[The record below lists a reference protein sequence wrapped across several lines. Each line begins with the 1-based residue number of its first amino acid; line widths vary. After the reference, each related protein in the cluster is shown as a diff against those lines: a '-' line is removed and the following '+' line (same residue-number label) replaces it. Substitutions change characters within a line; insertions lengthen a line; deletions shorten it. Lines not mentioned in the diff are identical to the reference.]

1 MNRTVSVPGKLF
13 IAGEYAITT
22 SYAKSVISP
31 VNRYLSATIQ
41 LAERRQVTS
50 TQNPEVV
57 MTVTRQHNTLVA
69 DAPHYPIVLSA
80 LQICEQF
87 LIACGYTLEKHYHI
101 HITSQLDM
109 GDKKLGLGSSGAVTV
124 AVIRCLLEFFDY
136 TCSPMLIYKLGVLAH
151 RHIGSLGSFGD
162 IATSAFNQLIAYT
175 LFDTE
180 WLDNALLGT
189 PLHQLVLSEW
199 KGLAIEPL
207 TLPKNTYFLAGWTGS
222 PASTEQ
228 LVAQIK
234 QKKQSDDFQ
243 AFVTASNACVTKL
256 ITAIQA
262 SNCAAIHNTLI
273 QNRLLLN
280 SLAPD
285 IETPKLATLCD
296 IAHTLHCGAKTSGAG
311 GGDCGI
317 CFISQP
323 EKQALIE
330 IEWAK
335 QHIISLGAIQC

>member
-1 MNRTVSVPGKLF
+1 MTITISVPGKLF

-41 LAERRQVTS
+41 SANTIRVTS
-50 TQNPEVV
+50 TQNADVT
-57 MTVTRQHNTLVA
+57 MTITRQNNTLIA
-69 DAPHYPIVLSA
+69 DEPHYPIILSA
-80 LQICEQF
+80 LQVSEQF
-87 LIACGYTLEKHYHI
+87 LNECGYTLDKQYHI

-109 GDKKLGLGSSGAVTV
+109 ADKKLGLGSSGAVTV
-124 AVIRCLLEFFDY
+124 AVIRCILDFFGY
-136 TCSPMLIYKLGVLAH
+136 VYHPMLIYKLGVLAH
-151 RHIGSLGSFGD
+151 LQIGSLGSFGD
-162 IATSAFNQLIAYT
+162 IATSAFHQLIAYT
-175 LFDTE
+175 LFDKE
-180 WLDNALLGT
+180 WLDKQTLEV

-199 KGLAIEPL
+199 KGLEIMPL

-228 LVAQIK
+228 LVAQITH
-234 QKKQSDDFQ
+234 KKQSDDFHT
-243 AFVTASNACVTKL
+243 FITKSNTCITKL
-256 ITAIQA
+256 ITAIQDQ
-262 SNCAAIHNTLI
+262 NCEEIHQALT

-280 SLAPD
+280 QLAPE
-285 IETPKLATLCD
+285 IETPSLTNLCNLAQQFG
-296 IAHTLHCGAKTSGAG
+296 CGSKTSGAG

-330 IEWAK
+330 TEWAK
-335 QHIISLGAIQC
+335 QQIISLGAIQC